1 MATRIKPPHH
11 PVTGYP
17 QIDNELR
24 NAWREHRAWLTSI
37 GPAKAAAAVS
47 GGAGVWPVNPPRTMK
62 KQAAKTSGQQLSSTT
77 TSLTASA
84 SASATQ
90 G

>member
-17 QIDNELR
+17 LIDNELR

-62 KQAAKTSGQQLSSTT
+62 KQARKNLWTAAFIYHDVADYKTL
-77 TSLTASA
+77 
-84 SASATQ
+84 
-90 G
+90 